1 MSPTYLITTPVE
13 VDVLRKVN
21 AASEEEAVQKL
32 SEHCTELQK
41 TPDST
46 TLGSITRGISY
57 RGLPDETQNIQ
68 QMSIRFAA
76 DNPHRCVV
84 FDELDEVEI

>member
-13 VDVLRKVN
+13 VDVLWKVN
-21 AASEEEAVQKL
+21 AASVDEAVQKL

>member
-13 VDVLRKVN
+13 VDVLWKVR
-21 AASEEEAVQKL
+21 ADSEEEAVKNL
-32 SEHCTELQK
+32 SAHCTELKK
-41 TPDST
+41 TPDT
-46 TLGSITRGISY
+46 MTLGSMAKGVSY

-68 QMSIRFAA
+68 QMSILFAS

-84 FDELDEVEI
+84 FDEIDEEES

>member
-13 VDVLRKVN
+13 VDVLWKVK
-21 AASEEEAVQKL
+21 AASEEDAVKNL
-32 SEHCTELQK
+32 SEHCTELK
-41 TPDST
+41 KIPDST

>member
-13 VDVLRKVN
+13 VDVLWKVKADSE
-21 AASEEEAVQKL
+21 AAAITNL
-32 SEHCTELQK
+32 SAHCTDLK
-41 TPDST
+41 RTPDT
-46 TLGSITRGISY
+46 LTLGSITKGISY

-68 QMSIRFAA
+68 QMSIRFAS

-84 FDELDEVEI
+84 FDEIDEDES

>member
-1 MSPTYLITTPVE
+1 MSPAYLITTPVE
-13 VDVLRKVN
+13 VDVLWKVK
-21 AASEEEAVQKL
+21 AASEEEAIKNL
-32 SEHCTELQK
+32 SEHCTELTK
-41 TPDST
+41 TPDSM
-46 TLGSITRGISY
+46 TLGSFTKGISY

-84 FDELDEVEI
+84 FDELDEGES